1 MLDGLILG
9 FQVALSLDNLLYC
22 LIGVTLGTFIGM
34 LPGVGPLVTIAV
46 LLPMT
51 FGLSPEG
58 ALIMLAGIY
67 YGASYGGSSTAI
79 LVNLPGES
87 SSVVTCIDGYQMARQ
102 GRAGSALAIAAIGS
116 FVAGCIG
123 TLAIAL
129 FAPMLGSLALNF
141 GAAEYTSLMI
151 MALVATAALVQG
163 AMVKG
168 LLMALFGILIGL
180 VGMDVNSGIMRYTFG
195 VSELMDGIDFVVV
208 AVGMFAFA
216 EIISQLRAYDPSTRE
231 ATAVES
237 LLPSREELK
246 ASVMPILRGTGVGMF
261 FGVLPGVGSTIS
273 SFASYMLER
282 RVAKDPSRFGHGAI
296 EGVAGPESANNA
308 AAQTSFI
315 PTLTLGV
322 PGSAT
327 MALMLGALMLQGITP
342 GPNVITERP
351 TLFWGL
357 VASMW
362 IGNVLLVVLNLPMIR
377 LWTSLLKV
385 PYSWLYPMILILSCF
400 GIYSLSNSSF
410 DVLLGAG
417 FGVVGYVLMK
427 LECSPAP
434 FILGLILGPMLEENV
449 RRALLISHGDPI
461 TFITSPISAGF
472 LAATVLLLGL
482 MLLPAVRKN
491 KAHMDL
497 EPQ

>member
-9 FQVALSLDNLLYC
+9 FNVALSLDNLLYC

-34 LPGVGPLVTIAV
+34 LPGVGPLVTIAM

-51 FGLSPEG
+51 YGLSPE
-58 ALIMLAGIY
+58 ASMIMLAGIY

-87 SSVVTCIDGYQMARQ
+87 SSVITCIDGYQMARQ

-116 FVAGCIG
+116 FVAGCVG

-129 FAPMLGSLALNF
+129 FAPMLGNAALEF
-141 GAAEYTSLMI
+141 GAAEYTALII
-151 MALVATAALVQG
+151 MALIATAALVQG
-163 AMVKG
+163 SLMKG
-168 LLMALFGILIGL
+168 VQMALLGILIGMI
-180 VGMDVNSGIMRYTFG
+180 GMDLNSGVPRLTFDQ
-195 VSELMDGIDFVVV
+195 SFLMEGIDFVVV

-216 EIISQLRAYDPSTRE
+216 EIIRE
-231 ATAVES
+231 LKNRGVTQHEHIEVVS
-237 LLPSREELK
+237 LMPSREEL
-246 ASVMPILRGTGVGMF
+246 AQSVKPILRGTGVGMF
-261 FGVLPGVGSTIS
+261 FGILPGIGSTVS
-273 SFASYMLER
+273 SFASYILEQR
-282 RVAKDPSRFGHGAI
+282 CAKDPSRFGKGAI

-327 MALMLGALMLQGITP
+327 MALLLGALMIQGITP

-351 TLFWGL
+351 GLFWGL

-362 IGNVLLVVLNLPMIR
+362 IGNVLLIVLNLPLIR

-385 PYSWLYPMILILSCF
+385 PYSWLFPLILVLSCF
-400 GIYSLSNSSF
+400 GVYTLSNSPT
-410 DVLLGAG
+410 DILIGAA
-417 FGVVGYVLMK
+417 FGVIGYFLSK
-427 LECSPAP
+427 LEYSMAP
-434 FILGLILGPMLEENV
+434 FILGLVLGPMLEQNL
-449 RRALLISHGDPI
+449 RRALLISHGDPM
-461 TFITSPISAGF
+461 TFLKSPISAT
-472 LAATVLLLGL
+472 LLSISVLLLL
-482 MLLPAVRKN
+482 LTLLPSVRRN
-491 KAHMDL
+491 KQHL
-497 EPQ
+497 EQEG